1 MTDFDEEDCR
11 YFGLEIEQEREI
23 ERLQELHR
31 RNALDIRRFLHKL
44 EDYEPDE
51 AGLEKLLN
59 KIENRSKAA
68 ITDTKETG

>member
-1 MTDFDEEDCR
+1 MTDFDEEDRR
-11 YFGLEIEQEREI
+11 YFGLEIEQDREI

-31 RNALDIRRFLHKL
+31 RNALDIRRFLSATIYDT
-44 EDYEPDE
+44 EFAEEVD
-51 AGLEKLLN
+51 KLLN